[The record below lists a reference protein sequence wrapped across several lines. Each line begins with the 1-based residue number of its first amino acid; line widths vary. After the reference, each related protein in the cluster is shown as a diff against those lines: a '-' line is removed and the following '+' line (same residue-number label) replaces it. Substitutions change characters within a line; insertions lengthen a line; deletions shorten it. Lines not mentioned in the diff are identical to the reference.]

1 MRDLADK
8 LVVITGAGGGIGSAL
23 ARSFAAHRA
32 HLALIDYNE
41 QAVTELGASLRAA
54 GHTVSTHV
62 ANVGD
67 PASLA
72 RARAQ
77 ILDQHGRVDV
87 LINNAGITVF
97 AQLEATEDD
106 ELERVL
112 DVNLRGV
119 IHGCKLFL
127 PDLRAR
133 PQAHIVN
140 IASMAGLAGMPWQTI
155 YCASKF
161 AVRGFT
167 AALRA
172 ELSPT
177 NIGVTCVLPGA
188 TRTNIVG
195 AAATRN
201 PQLRASLSKLLLAH
215 AYPPDWLARKLVRAV
230 RWNRAELRV
239 GPDTWL
245 LSAAVRISPLL
256 VRGSMRALVW
266 IADRRGLTGQAGPAG
281 QTGQPA
287 IEASPTGGEP

>member
-1 MRDLADK
+1 MRDLANK
-8 LVVITGAGGGIGSAL
+8 LVVITGAAGGIGSAL
-23 ARSFAAHRA
+23 ARGFAARGA
-32 HLALIDYNE
+32 HLALLDYNSE
-41 QAVTELGASLRAA
+41 AVATIGATLQSA

-62 ANVGD
+62 ANVAD
-67 PASLA
+67 PSSLA
-72 RARAQ
+72 QARAE
-77 ILDQHGRVDV
+77 ILAHHGRVDV
-87 LINNAGITVF
+87 LVNNAGITVF
-97 AQLEATEDD
+97 AQLEATEAS

-133 PQAHIVN
+133 PRAHIVN
-140 IASMAGLAGMPWQTI
+140 ISSMAALAGMPWQTI

-172 ELSPT
+172 ELSGT
-177 NIGVTCVLPGA
+177 GIGVTCVLPGS

-201 PQLRASLSKLLLAH
+201 PELRAKLSKLLLAYG
-215 AYPPDWLARKLVRAV
+215 YPPDWLARKLVRAV
-230 RWNRAELRV
+230 RRNRAELLV
-239 GPDTWL
+239 GPDSWML
-245 LSAAVRISPLL
+245 AAAVRVCPLL

-266 IADRRGLTGQAGPAG
+266 VADRRGLTEPKS
-281 QTGQPA
+281 
-287 IEASPTGGEP
+287 IEASPVEGGGGHS

>member
-1 MRDLADK
+1 VRDLADK
-8 LVVITGAGGGIGSAL
+8 LVVITGAAGGIGSAL
-23 ARSFAAHRA
+23 ARGFAARGA
-32 HLALIDYNE
+32 RLALIDHNAE
-41 QAVTELGASLRAA
+41 AVATFGAALRSVGQSA
-54 GHTVSTHV
+54 GHAVSTHV
-62 ANVGD
+62 ANVAD

-77 ILDQHGRVDV
+77 ILAHHGRVDLLV
-87 LINNAGITVF
+87 NNAGITVF
-97 AQLEATEDD
+97 AQLEGTETE

-112 DVNLRGV
+112 DVNLRAV
-119 IHGCKLFL
+119 IHGCRIFL

-140 IASMAGLAGMPWQTI
+140 ISSMAALAGMPWQTI
-155 YCASKF
+155 YCASKY

-172 ELSPT
+172 ELSIT

-201 PQLRASLSKLLLAH
+201 PELRAALSKLLLAH
-215 AYPPDWLARKLVRAV
+215 GYPPDWLARKVMRAV
-230 RWNRAELRV
+230 RRNRAELCV
-239 GPDTWL
+239 GPDSWL
-245 LSAAVRISPLL
+245 LAAAARASPML

-266 IADRRGLTGQAGPAG
+266 LADRRGLTGSAEAK
-281 QTGQPA
+281 A
-287 IEASPTGGEP
+287 IEAGPSEGEP